1 MAQPLCFGQISFALT
16 QPSLGSLQ
24 ILNIDVCSIPLDDP
38 SRFVTQRVG
47 TVQEPS
53 IFTIGTSKS
62 RFGLER
68 DTRRYRFLPIFQMV
82 RSIVRMEQRRPAGA
96 LRLLQGKIEIGQPT
110 LIEEIAIS
118 VGQVGPEEYRC
129 VIDNGTQLVFSSF
142 MPRDLE
148 CQVLISFCQLRSS
161 LRNSGFKLVSPSHD
175 QDHHECKNQEHQA
188 IQDARF
194 CTDFGFEEVVADKP
208 RDQGREN
215 AGLCAAVP
223 ERPRDR
229 G

>member
-1 MAQPLCFGQISFALT
+1 MAQPLGFRQISFALT

-24 ILNIDVCSIPLDDP
+24 ILNIDVCPIPLDDP

-53 IFTIGTSKS
+53 IFTVGTSIS

-68 DTRRYRFLPIFQMV
+68 DTGRYGLLPTIQMV
-82 RSIVRMEQRRPAGA
+82 RSIVGMEQRRPAGA

-129 VIDNGTQLVFSSF
+129 VIDNGAQLVL
-142 MPRDLE
+142 PRDLE
-148 CQVLISFCQLRSS
+148 RQVLIGFCQLSS
-161 LRNSGFKLVSPSHD
+161 SFR
-175 QDHHECKNQEHQA
+175 
-188 IQDARF
+188 
-194 CTDFGFEEVVADKP
+194 
-208 RDQGREN
+208 
-215 AGLCAAVP
+215 
-223 ERPRDR
+223 
-229 G
+229 